1 MDREQIQ
8 LFKLWARDKVRYTG
22 RTKNAN
28 KMLRILPLFQ
38 GFVLAHADFFAQE
51 YDYVHRGASP
61 GQLSPAYSIFRDRI
75 LLVALAEIRTE
86 FMEYMGHDTDALEP
100 LRYVMKHTTRTDG
113 LTCSPRGV
121 LGWEKCVT

>member
-1 MDREQIQ
+1 MDRELIE
-8 LFKLWARDKVRYTG
+8 LFKVWARDKVHFTG

-51 YDYVHRGASP
+51 YAYVHRGAAP
-61 GQLSPAYSIFRDRI
+61 GQLSPVYSIFRDRI

-86 FMEYMGHDTDALEP
+86 FMQSMGHDTDALEP
-100 LRYVMKHTTRTDG
+100 LEYVMKNTTRTDG
-113 LTCSPRGV
+113 LTCSPRAV
-121 LGWEKCVT
+121 LVGWESL

>member
-1 MDREQIQ
+1 MDRELIQ
-8 LFKLWARDKVRYTG
+8 LFKLWARDKVHFTG

-28 KMLRILPLFQ
+28 KMLRIFPLFQ
-38 GFVLAHADFFAQE
+38 GFVLADADFFAKE
-51 YDYVHRGASP
+51 YDYVHRGAAP

-86 FMEYMGHDTDALEP
+86 FMESMGHDTDALEP
-100 LRYVMKHTTRTDG
+100 LQYVMKHTTRTDG

-121 LGWEKCVT
+121 LGWENV